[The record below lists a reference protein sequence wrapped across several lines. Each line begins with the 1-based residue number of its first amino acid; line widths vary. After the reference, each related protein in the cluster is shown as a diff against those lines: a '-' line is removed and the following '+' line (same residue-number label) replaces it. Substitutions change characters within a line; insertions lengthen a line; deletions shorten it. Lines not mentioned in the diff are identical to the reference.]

1 MAGAIGQLK
10 KSKAFFL
17 YPSMA
22 LALFAAGSISHSL
35 ADELP
40 TNAAGGWAPMLVGGW
55 QLSPT
60 LFAGAI
66 YNSNVNQD
74 PTNKASSWGERVTPG
89 FSASLDNG
97 IHKTSLY
104 GKADIQNY
112 ANPDVINKT
121 QVNAKAGFSQTYEAQ
136 RDLTFR
142 FSGDYTRAA
151 DVFGSSA
158 LATANTPLEPT
169 SSAPIATTT
178 VSPQVNSNPYNQ
190 FSGAVSVDK
199 SFGRTFVGLTATA
212 VNTQYNS
219 NSNSA
224 FTTSPDVTVYTV
236 TQRTGFNLTPQ
247 LYAFV
252 DPSVNWQRYADST
265 QNQNG
270 YRITGGVGT
279 KEAGPWQGE
288 VYGGYQAE
296 KSDIAGTYD
305 SPVLGFR
312 IGYSPTRMWDFRASL
327 DETLGSAPTVSTSGT
342 TGVAIGTAARVTTAL
357 LNVGYKGLPQD
368 WTTSARFGYVRTQ
381 YVDDSRIDNG
391 WLAGAN
397 VTYQFWRN
405 LGITLDYQFKSVVSN
420 IALQSLNQ
428 QMVSLGVS
436 YKY

>member
-1 MAGAIGQLK
+1 
-10 KSKAFFL
+10 
-17 YPSMA
+17 
-22 LALFAAGSISHSL
+22 
-35 ADELP
+35 
-40 TNAAGGWAPMLVGGW
+40 MLVGGW

-60 LFAGAI
+60 LFAGAV

-74 PTNKASSWGERVTPG
+74 PTKKVSSWGERVTPG

-104 GKADIQNY
+104 GTADIQNY
-112 ANPDVINKT
+112 ANSDVTNKT
-121 QVNAKAGFSQTYEAQ
+121 QVNAKAGFTQTYEAQ

-142 FSGDYTRAA
+142 FSGDYTRAT

-158 LATANTPLEPT
+158 LATANTPVALT

-178 VSPQVNSNPYNQ
+178 VSPQANSNPYNQ

-199 SFGRTFVGLTATA
+199 SFGRTFVGLTTTV
-212 VNTQYNS
+212 VNTKYSS
-219 NSNSA
+219 NGNSA
-224 FTTSPDVTVYTV
+224 TTTNADGTVYTV

-252 DPSVNWQRYADST
+252 DPSVDWRRYTDST
-265 QNQNG
+265 QNANG
-270 YRITGGVGT
+270 YRITGGVGA
-279 KEAGPWQGE
+279 KEAGTWQGE

-296 KSDIAGTYD
+296 KSDITGTYD

-327 DETLGSAPTVSTSGT
+327 DETLGAAAVPTSGT
-342 TGVAIGTAARVTTAL
+342 TGVATGAANRVTTAL
-357 LNVGYKGLPQD
+357 LNIGYKGLPQD

-381 YVDDSRIDNG
+381 YVDGSQTDNG

-397 VTYQFWRN
+397 VTYEFWRN
-405 LGITLDYQFKSVVSN
+405 LGITLDYQFKSVNSN
-420 IALQSLNQ
+420 VAAQSFNQ
-428 QMVSLGVS
+428 HMVSLGAS